1 MILNCPSCATRW
13 TVNSTDLANPGRMVR
28 CSNCGHTWLPDLASD
43 EAALPEF
50 FSATPEPATPGAAR
64 PKAGA
69 PDAASIV
76 RPPPGGKSMDEDFDA
91 FLNAPISSGPGAA
104 ADLPPMDF
112 LAAMADA
119 AADAKTSPASNES
132 IIARS
137 LFAMDDDEDEP
148 SVPAKSRPSRALPP
162 AEEMV
167 SAGALRDKIKT
178 AEEEFSDFTPP
189 PLNPP
194 IKGRK
199 AAKANH
205 GAAPRRSA
213 GSPLGWALLLLIF
226 SGTIAGLYFGRT
238 QIVETWPPAA
248 VAYARA
254 GLPVGFPGEGFDLAN
269 VASTR
274 RDDVGMLIIE
284 GRVLNTTNSAKPA
297 PKLKAIVSGANDQ
310 VLKEWIFAGTPP
322 TVAPNSAE
330 AFKVE
335 LKDLPQAAD
344 KLVVTFAE

>member
-28 CSNCGHTWLPDLASD
+28 CSNCGHTWLPEIPSEA
-43 EAALPEF
+43 AALPAF
-50 FSATPEPATPGAAR
+50 FSATPEPVAPPAPR
-64 PKAGA
+64 PKAGG

-76 RPPPGGKSMDEDFDA
+76 RPPPGGRSMDDDFDA
-91 FLNAPISSGPGAA
+91 FLNAPIASSPTPA

-119 AADAKTSPASNES
+119 AADAKTSPASNDS
-132 IIARS
+132 IISRS
-137 LFAMDDDEDEP
+137 LFAMDADDDEP
-148 SVPAKSRPSRALPP
+148 MAPAKSRAARPLPP
-162 AEEMV
+162 AEDMV
-167 SAGALRDKIKT
+167 SADALRDKIKS
-178 AEEEFSDFTPP
+178 ADEEFSDFSPP

-194 IKGRK
+194 IKNRKMSQGASSAAAGRK
-199 AAKANH
+199 
-205 GAAPRRSA
+205 A

-226 SGTIAGLYFGRT
+226 SGTTAGLYFGRT
-238 QIVETWPPAA
+238 KIVELWPPAA
-248 VAYARA
+248 IAYAKA
-254 GLPVGFPGEGFDLAN
+254 GLPVGFAGEGFDLAD

-284 GRVLNTTNSAKPA
+284 GRVLNTTGSPKPA

-310 VLKEWIFAGTPP
+310 VLKEWVFAGTPP

-344 KLVVTFAE
+344 KLVVTFSD

>member
-28 CSNCGHTWLPDLASD
+28 CSNCGHTWLPETQSE
-43 EAALPEF
+43 EAALPAF

-76 RPPPGGKSMDEDFDA
+76 RPPSGGRSMDEDFDA
-91 FLNAPISSGPGAA
+91 FLNAPIASGPE
-104 ADLPPMDF
+104 ADLPSMDF

-137 LFAMDDDEDEP
+137 LFSMDDDADEP
-148 SVPAKSRPSRALPP
+148 SVPAKSRASRALPP
-162 AEEMV
+162 ADDMV
-167 SAGALRDKIKT
+167 SAGALRDKIKS
-178 AEEEFSDFTPP
+178 ADEEFGDFTPP

-194 IKGRK
+194 IKNRK
-199 AAKANH
+199 GAAGHSGA
-205 GAAPRRSA
+205 AAPRRGA

-238 QIVETWPPAA
+238 KIVETWPPAA
-248 VAYARA
+248 IAYAKA
-254 GLPVGFPGEGFDLAN
+254 GLPVGFPGEGFDLSN

-274 RDDVGMLIIE
+274 RDDVGMLVIE
-284 GRVLNTTNSAKPA
+284 GRVLNTTNAAKPA

-310 VLKEWIFAGTPP
+310 VLKEWVFAGTPP

-330 AFKVE
+330 PFKVE

-344 KLVVTFAE
+344 KLVVTFSD